1 MADHALVREG
11 GLDLVR
17 LEIFVEEFFRAVEE
31 QASEEVLGFRTT
43 EERDQ
48 FGDRDWRGGGE
59 RVAQGG
65 ELRPPTPPLLVRPRV
80 PFFEIFDL
88 LLGVFFLLAQEGG

>member
-43 EERDQ
+43 EERNQ
-48 FGDRDWRGGGE
+48 FGDRDWRGGEHRPVDG
-59 RVAQGG
+59 VHP
-65 ELRPPTPPLLVRPRV
+65 RPPAPIPLVIPRLLFSEIFPPLLRALASRP
-80 PFFEIFDL
+80 
-88 LLGVFFLLAQEGG
+88 QE